1 MARPR
6 KPVDT
11 QVRHNT
17 QEEIQRQK
25 FAESLVQTGRED
37 LAETSIGLMDATAR
51 KEYARV
57 LRSLVDLPVIGN
69 LDRTNLVGYCNYY
82 SLHRKLEAK
91 IKKQEAKIKKEEKEQ
106 EKASDETNAYYNA
119 YYFELLRQDRLT
131 CESMIR
137 FEKLCGLTVDS
148 RLKVADAA
156 AKQVEDQLQEE
167 FGDI

>member
-69 LDRTNLVGYCNYY
+69 LDRTNLVEYCNYY
-82 SLHRKLEAK
+82 SLHRKLGAK
-91 IKKQEAKIKKEEKEQ
+91 IKKKEAKIKKEEKELG
-106 EKASDETNAYYNA
+106 EAGDETNAA
-119 YYFELLRQDRLT
+119 YFELLRQDRLT

>member
-82 SLHRKLEAK
+82 STHRKLEGK
-91 IKKQEAKIKKEEKEQ
+91 IKKQEVQIKKETKELG
-106 EKASDETNAYYNA
+106 EATDGSIA

>member
-1 MARPR
+1 MARLR

-11 QVRHNT
+11 QTRHNT

-37 LAETSIGLMDATAR
+37 LAEISIGLMDATAR

-82 SLHRKLEAK
+82 SLHRKLEGK
-91 IKKQEAKIKKEEKEQ
+91 IKKQEAQIKKETKEMG
-106 EKASDETNAYYNA
+106 EASDETNA

>member
-11 QVRHNT
+11 QTRHNT

-82 SLHRKLEAK
+82 SLHRKLEGK
-91 IKKQEAKIKKEEKEQ
+91 IKKQEAQMKKETKELGD
-106 EKASDETNAYYNA
+106 AGDETTA

>member
-82 SLHRKLEAK
+82 SIHRKLEGE
-91 IKKQEAKIKKEEKEQ
+91 IKKLEARIRKGKKERSPNLMEM
-106 EKASDETNAYYNA
+106 NA

>member
-11 QVRHNT
+11 QTRHNT

-82 SLHRKLEAK
+82 SLHRKLEGK
-91 IKKQEAKIKKEEKEQ
+91 IKKQEAQIKKETKELG
-106 EKASDETNAYYNA
+106 EASDETNA

-137 FEKLCGLTVDS
+137 FEKLCGLTLDS

>member
-11 QVRHNT
+11 QTRHNT

-82 SLHRKLEAK
+82 SLHRKLEGK
-91 IKKQEAKIKKEEKEQ
+91 IKKQEAQIKKETKELG
-106 EKASDETNAYYNA
+106 EASDETNAC
-119 YYFELLRQDRLT
+119 YFELLRQDRLT

-137 FEKLCGLTVDS
+137 FEKLCGLTLDS

>member
-6 KPVDT
+6 KPVNT
-11 QVRHNT
+11 QTRHNT
-17 QEEIQRQK
+17 QAEIQRQK

-82 SLHRKLEAK
+82 SLHRKLEGK
-91 IKKQEAKIKKEEKEQ
+91 IKKQEAQMKKETKEQ
-106 EKASDETNAYYNA
+106 GEASDETNA

-137 FEKLCGLTVDS
+137 FEKLCGLTLDS

-156 AKQVEDQLQEE
+156 AKQVEDELQGE

>member
-11 QVRHNT
+11 QTRHNT

-82 SLHRKLEAK
+82 SLHRKLEGK
-91 IKKQEAKIKKEEKEQ
+91 IKKQEAQIKKEEKELG
-106 EKASDETNAYYNA
+106 EASEETNSI
-119 YYFELLRQDRLT
+119 YFGLLRQDRLT

-137 FEKLCGLTVDS
+137 FEKLCGLTLDS
-148 RLKVADAA
+148 RLKVADVA
-156 AKQVEDQLQEE
+156 AKQVEDELQGE

>member
-11 QVRHNT
+11 QTRHNT

-91 IKKQEAKIKKEEKEQ
+91 IKKQEAQMKKETKELG
-106 EKASDETNAYYNA
+106 EASDETNA

>member
-11 QVRHNT
+11 QTRHNT

-82 SLHRKLEAK
+82 SLHRKLEGK
-91 IKKQEAKIKKEEKEQ
+91 IKKQEAQMKKEAKEQ
-106 EKASDETNAYYNA
+106 GEASDETNAYY
-119 YYFELLRQDRLT
+119 FKLLRQDRLT

-137 FEKLCGLTVDS
+137 FEKLCGLTLDS

-156 AKQVEDQLQEE
+156 AKQVEDELQGE

>member
-6 KPVDT
+6 KPVNT
-11 QVRHNT
+11 QTRHNT
-17 QEEIQRQK
+17 QAEIERKK

-82 SLHRKLEAK
+82 SLHRKLEGK
-91 IKKQEAKIKKEEKEQ
+91 IKKREAQMKKETKEQ
-106 EKASDETNAYYNA
+106 GEASDETNA

-137 FEKLCGLTVDS
+137 FEKLCGLTLDS

-156 AKQVEDQLQEE
+156 AKQVEDELQGE